1 MERTPIDMPAAAYIQ
16 SAYEGLHATF
26 VTLGY
31 PTEQAHKAA
40 IHTMAG
46 HEPTVAKARE
56 VAGCR

>member
-1 MERTPIDMPAAAYIQ
+1 MPAAAYIQ
-16 SAYEGLHATF
+16 SAYDGLHATF

-46 HEPTVAKARE
+46 HGPTVAKARE
-56 VAGCR
+56 VVGCR